1 MAKKK
6 LSVRDQM
13 PEQVA
18 EIRPQLITE
27 TIEKN
32 FMPYAMSV
40 IVSRA
45 IPDIDG
51 FKPSHRKILYTMY
64 KMGLLTGSRV
74 KSATVVGETMK
85 RHPHG
90 DQAIYATLVRL
101 SRGNESLLYPF
112 VDSKGNFGKHYSSE
126 TEFAAPRYTEC
137 KLEKFS
143 AEIFA
148 GIDKNAV
155 DLVDNYDNTLK
166 EPTLLPTA
174 FPNILVSPNLGV
186 AVGMA
191 CSICSFNLSEIC
203 DGTIQLLKNPNTDTD
218 RLLDIVRGP
227 DFPCGGSLIYDR
239 EKMAE
244 IYETGKGSV
253 SVRSRYVYDKNANC
267 IDVLEIPYTTTV
279 EAIIKKIT
287 AYIKEGKLKEIVD
300 VRDEIDI
307 NGFKLTID
315 LRRGVDPDKLMTKLF
330 KMTPLQDSFECNF
343 NILVNG
349 TPQLLGVKSILNEW
363 IKFRMTCLRRE
374 LTFELGKK
382 RDKLHLLLGLGKIL
396 LDIDKAI
403 KIVRETAKEAD
414 VVPNLMGGFGID
426 EIQAEYIA
434 EIKLRYL
441 NREYIINR
449 IKEIET
455 LQKEIAD
462 LEQLISSDIRIKNTI
477 AAQLKEIKQKYDKPR
492 KTQLIGAEDITVYDE
507 DDMVEDYNVKLVF
520 TGEGYFK
527 KITLLSLRGNDEQK
541 LKDGDFVTDMIDAS
555 NTDEVVFF
563 SDRAQLYKAKVSD
576 FDTAKASQLGDYI
589 PGKLGFDDGEKAIA
603 MKKLDKNDV
612 YGGCAVV
619 IFENGKGLKIPLSA
633 YETKGNRR
641 KLTGAYSSNCP
652 PAGIVICDQKEE
664 KDIIIVTDGGK
675 AISLST
681 ALIPEKATRTSQG
694 VTIFQIKSDNKA
706 IFVSDKLEKYASA
719 GKSYKKIKL
728 PATGV
733 PMADGD
739 IKNLPETV
747 ALKLK

>member
-6 LSVRDQM
+6 VTPRTMM

-51 FKPSHRKILYTMY
+51 FKPAHRKLLYTMY
-64 KMGLLTGSRV
+64 KMGLLTGPKV

-101 SRGNESLLYPF
+101 TRANESLLHPF
-112 VDSKGNFGKHYSSE
+112 IDSKGSFGKHYSSDMDY
-126 TEFAAPRYTEC
+126 AAPRYTEC
-137 KLEKFS
+137 KLDKIS

-166 EPTLLPTA
+166 EPTMLPTA

-191 CSICSFNLSEIC
+191 CSICSFNLAEIC
-203 DGTIQLLKNPNTDTD
+203 DGTIQLLKNPKTDTD
-218 RLLDIVRGP
+218 RLIDIIKAP
-227 DFPCGGSLIYDR
+227 DFPCGGDLIYDR
-239 EKMAE
+239 EKYKE
-244 IYETGKGSV
+244 IFESGHGSLK
-253 SVRSRYVYDKNANC
+253 VRARYTYDKQANC
-267 IDVLEIPYTTTV
+267 IDVLQIPYSTTI

-287 AYIKEGKLKEIVD
+287 GYIKEGKLKEIVD
-300 VRDEIDI
+300 VRDEIDLQ
-307 NGFKLTID
+307 GFKLTID

-330 KMTPLQDSFECNF
+330 KMTPLEDSFECNF

-349 TPQLLGVKSILNEW
+349 TPQLLGVRQILNEW
-363 IKFRMTCLRRE
+363 ISFRMNCLRRE
-374 LTFELGKK
+374 LTYDLGKK
-382 RDKLHLLLGLGKIL
+382 KDKLHLLLGLGKIL

-403 KIVRETAKEAD
+403 KIVRETAKESD
-414 VVPNLMGGFGID
+414 VVPNLMKGFGID

-449 IKEIET
+449 IKEIES
-455 LQKEIAD
+455 LQKEIAE
-462 LEQLISSDIRIKNTI
+462 LEQIISSDTRIKNKI
-477 AAQLKEIKQKYDKPR
+477 ASQLKEIKEKYGKPR
-492 KTQLIGAEDITVYDE
+492 LTQLIEADEVTVFSE
-507 DDMVEDYNVKLVF
+507 DDMVENYNVKLIF
-520 TGEGYFK
+520 TKEGYFK

-541 LKDGDFVTDMIDAS
+541 LKENDFVTDIIDAE
-555 NTDEVVFF
+555 NTDELIFF
-563 SDRAQLYKAKVSD
+563 SDKAQVYKAKVAD
-576 FDTAKASQLGDYI
+576 FDTLKASQLGDYI
-589 PGKLGFDDGEKAIA
+589 PGKLGFEDGEKAIA
-603 MKKLDKNDV
+603 MKKLDKNDP
-612 YGGCAVV
+612 YGGSAVV
-619 IFENGKGLKIPLSA
+619 IFANGKGVRFALSS

-641 KLTGAYSSNCP
+641 KLSSAYSSASE
-652 PAGIVICDQKEE
+652 PAGVILCENKEE
-664 KDIIIVTDGGK
+664 KEIIMVTDNGK
-675 AISLST
+675 AMTIST
-681 ALIPEKATRTSQG
+681 ALVPEKATRTSQG
-694 VTIFQIKSDNKA
+694 VTLMSLKKGGRVVYATDK
-706 IFVSDKLEKYASA
+706 VSLINPS
-719 GKSYKKIKL
+719 GKSYKKLKL
-728 PATGV
+728 PSTGATLYDEDVKGMPDGV
-733 PMADGD
+733 S
-739 IKNLPETV
+739 NLIM
-747 ALKLK
+747 

>member
-6 LSVRDQM
+6 LSSRDEM

-27 TIEKN
+27 TIETN

-64 KMGLLTGSRV
+64 KMGLLNGSRV

-191 CSICSFNLSEIC
+191 CSICSFNLGEIC
-203 DGTIQLLKNPNTDTD
+203 DGTIQLLKNPNTDTE
-218 RLLDIVRGP
+218 RLLDLVRGP

-239 EKMAE
+239 AKMKE

-253 SVRSRYVYDKNANC
+253 GVRSRYVYDKDANC

-287 AYIKEGKLKEIVD
+287 AHIKEGKLKEIVD

-315 LRRGVDPDKLMTKLF
+315 LRRGVDPEKLMTKLF

-349 TPQLLGVKSILNEW
+349 TPQLLGVKAILNEW
-363 IKFRMTCLRRE
+363 ISFRMNCLRRE
-374 LTFELGKK
+374 LTYDLGKK
-382 RDKLHLLLGLGKIL
+382 KDKLHLLLGLGKIL

-403 KIVRETAKEAD
+403 KIVRETSKETD
-414 VVPNLMGGFGID
+414 VVPNLMKGFGID

-449 IKEIET
+449 IKEIES

-462 LEQLISSDIRIKNTI
+462 LELLIASDIRIKNTI
-477 AAQLKEIKQKYDKPR
+477 AAQLKEIKQKYSKPR

-507 DDMVEDYNVKLVF
+507 DDMVEDYNVKLIF
-520 TGEGYFK
+520 TGDGYFK

-541 LKDGDFVTDMIDAS
+541 LKDGDYVKDVIDAS
-555 NTDEVVFF
+555 NTDELIFF
-563 SDRAQLYKAKVSD
+563 SDRAQLYKTKVSD
-576 FDTAKASQLGDYI
+576 FDTTKASQLGDYI
-589 PGKLGFDDGEKAIA
+589 PGKLGFEDGEKAIA
-603 MKKLDKNDV
+603 MKKLDKNDI
-612 YGGCAVV
+612 YGGSAVV
-619 IFENGKGLKIPLSA
+619 IFENGKGVKIPLSA

-641 KLTGAYSSNCP
+641 KLTGAYSSNCA
-652 PAGIVICDQKEE
+652 PAGIVICDKNQD
-664 KDIIIVTDGGK
+664 KDIMIVADGGK
-675 AISLST
+675 AITLST
-681 ALIPEKATRTSQG
+681 SLVPEKATRTSQG
-694 VTIFQIKSDNKA
+694 VTIMQLKSDNKA
-706 IFVSDKLEKYASA
+706 IFVSDKPEQYASS
-719 GKSYKKIKL
+719 GKSYKKIKV
-728 PATGV
+728 PAAGV
-733 PMADGD
+733 PMAGSDL
-739 IKNLPETV
+739 KNLPDTV
-747 ALKLK
+747 TVKLK